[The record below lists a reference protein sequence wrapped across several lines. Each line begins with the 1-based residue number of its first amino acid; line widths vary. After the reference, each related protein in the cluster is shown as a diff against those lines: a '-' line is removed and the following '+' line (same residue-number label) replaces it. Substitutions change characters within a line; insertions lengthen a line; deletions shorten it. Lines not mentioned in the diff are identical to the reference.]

1 MKAWSFLSLLCLL
14 VLGLWA
20 PVASATSLGEQC
32 PFGYRNTLTNTEKL
46 TTAENCP
53 SYSGVQTIIS

>member
-1 MKAWSFLSLLCLL
+1 MNAWSFLSLICLL